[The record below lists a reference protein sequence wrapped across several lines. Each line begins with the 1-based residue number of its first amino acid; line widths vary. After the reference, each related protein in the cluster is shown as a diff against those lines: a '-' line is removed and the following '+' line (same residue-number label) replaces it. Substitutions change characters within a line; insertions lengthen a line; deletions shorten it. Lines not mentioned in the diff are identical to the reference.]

1 MTLRKLKYK
10 PSVHAVERM
19 REYLGI
25 KEIHAVDFAN
35 ELMVDAQFVL
45 RQDSGRRLF
54 KNDKHDVMIV
64 LDAVKNTLITILPSQ
79 EKRKEIAEPAQIK
92 EETPAVEAGNN
103 PVINAARSTVQ
114 RELTKARRLFTRE
127 TRALKLEIAEIGVEI
142 AQAVVNKVRCKHPA
156 TQAIIQRNIDALQAN
171 SDSLTT
177 ELESKQAA
185 YTQMRREAAE
195 FIGEEV
201 TV

>member
-35 ELMVDAQFVL
+35 KLMVDAQFVL

-79 EKRKEIAEPAQIK
+79 EKRKEIAEPTQVK
-92 EETPAVEAGNN
+92 EETAVNN
-103 PVINAARSTVQ
+103 PVISAARATIQ
-114 RELTKARRLFTRE
+114 RELAKARRLFTRE

-142 AQAVVNKVRCKHPA
+142 AQAVVNKVRCKNPS

-171 SDSLTT
+171 SDNLTA

-185 YTQMRREAAE
+185 YTQMRQETAE
-195 FIGEEV
+195 FIGIEA
-201 TV
+201 